1 MRRRIRTQSGSS
13 RQRGISAMELLTTI
27 AVVAVTTLFAVPSVQ
42 DFSRRSALTARS
54 NELLGVLMQARQ
66 QAVRERAPVLVVASA
81 GDFAH
86 AVRTGVDVNRD
97 GILNED
103 EPILN
108 QLSAADSSVH
118 SPQGVADLGFNNFG
132 AVVGSQQQSLLLCGK
147 GWTSDNDDHYAR
159 TVVVHASGRIE
170 VVRGSQ
176 SAAASCE
183 QAAS

>member
-108 QLSAADSSVH
+108 QLSAADSSVR
-118 SPQGVADLGFNNFG
+118 SQAAADVAFNNFG